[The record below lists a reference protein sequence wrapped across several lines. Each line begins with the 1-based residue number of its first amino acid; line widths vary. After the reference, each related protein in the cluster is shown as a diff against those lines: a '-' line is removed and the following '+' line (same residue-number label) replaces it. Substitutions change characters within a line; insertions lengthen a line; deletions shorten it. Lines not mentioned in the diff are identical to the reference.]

1 MLKEK
6 ALEDERLKLAQ
17 IIETLNKL
25 KEALKDLENKLLS
38 LREDSKKYLGET
50 FNPIIIANYSSYISK
65 IENDILIQTN
75 KIKSVEIDFLNQK
88 DNVKKA
94 YIEVKTLDKLKEKQ
108 LERYKKE
115 VLDEEI
121 KFIDDIVCA
130 KRA

>member
-6 ALEDERLKLAQ
+6 TLEDERLKLAQ
-17 IIETLNKL
+17 IAQTLNSL
-25 KEALKDLENKLLS
+25 KMALKDLENKLLS
-38 LREDSKKYLGET
+38 LREDSKKHLGET
-50 FNPIIIANYSSYISK
+50 FNPAIIANYSSYILK

-75 KIKSVEIDFLNQK
+75 KIKSAETDFLNQK

-94 YIEVKTLDKLKEKQ
+94 YIEVKTLEKLKEKQ
-108 LERYKKE
+108 LERYNKE
-115 VLDEEI
+115 ALNEEI